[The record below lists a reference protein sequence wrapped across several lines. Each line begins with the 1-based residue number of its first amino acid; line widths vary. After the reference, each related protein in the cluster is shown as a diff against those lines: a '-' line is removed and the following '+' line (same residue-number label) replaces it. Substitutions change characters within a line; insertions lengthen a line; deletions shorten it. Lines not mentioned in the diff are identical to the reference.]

1 MKNIQIINGLSVT
14 SLHLDQP
21 DPLIVLVHGA
31 LDRGSSFARA
41 ARHLNQLP
49 IIRYDRRGYGRSHTT
64 DPLGLDGHVADLF
77 DLIGTRRAVVV
88 GHSFGGVVGLR
99 AASERPDQIMAVGA
113 FESPMMWRPWWPR
126 TTPGGSAVK
135 KVREG
140 GDGEAAGETFMVLLI
155 GEKRWLELPDR
166 AKAARRAEG
175 ATLVAELTSI
185 RSANP
190 PYEPKL
196 LEFPILAGYGTLS
209 KPHMIKAAQ
218 TLAEEAPHGECM
230 VFESAGHGAHLSHP
244 KQFADFILRVREL
257 GSLDAVGGGTVGER
271 W

>member
-1 MKNIQIINGLSVT
+1 MKNTQVVNGLSVT

-21 DPLIVLVHGA
+21 DPLVVLVHGA

-64 DPLGLDGHVADLF
+64 DPLGLNGHVADLF
-77 DLIGTRRAVVV
+77 GLIGTRRAVVV

-99 AASERPDQIMAVGA
+99 AASERPDQVIAVGA

-155 GEKRWLELPDR
+155 GEQRWQELPDR
-166 AKAARRAEG
+166 VKAARRAEG

-190 PYEPKL
+190 PYDPKY

-244 KQFADFILRVREL
+244 KQFADFVLRVRDL
-257 GSLDAVGGGTVGER
+257 GLEAVGGGSAREGG
-271 W
+271 